1 MTLEGST
8 DPTSAASAPP
18 ERVLLIGNYG
28 NGNVGDDAILTQVV
42 PHALR
47 NGPVTV
53 LSRNP
58 RKITEL
64 VDGVTSV
71 RMLSL
76 RSLVAFSR
84 ADTVVIGGGGMFG
97 RGLPLLVAILPFVL
111 LLALALGKE
120 VELRS
125 VGAYPDM
132 PAPVARALRRVVR
145 RARHVSARDM
155 ASVNALGG
163 LDLVTLVRDLAWE
176 LEPSDPELV
185 DHALDASGV
194 TGDRPLVAIALKPGP
209 HPLSLDRCLSSIA
222 EALNRWAEENPCE
235 LLVLSFSET
244 GDYQLGDE
252 LTDLDVGL
260 HLVRKLTRDVKVHFV
275 GPGLRP
281 SVMLG
286 VVERCAAVI
295 AMRLHAQIFAM
306 VVERPLFG
314 LSFEPKC
321 DEFLASVGVE
331 PVALDQVSAPDLISW
346 LDDAVTTGLGPNR
359 GSFTKVE

>member
-28 NGNVGDDAILTQVV
+28 NGNVGDDAILTQMV

-58 RKITEL
+58 RKIEEL

-97 RGLPLLVAILPFVL
+97 RGLPLLVALLPFVL
-111 LLALALGKE
+111 LVALALGKE

-132 PAPVARALRRVVR
+132 PAPVAHGLRRVVR
-145 RARHVSARDM
+145 RARHASARDM

-163 LDLVTLVRDLAWE
+163 LDLVTLVRDPAWE
-176 LEPSDPELV
+176 LEPADAGAV
-185 DHALDASGV
+185 DRALDQSGV
-194 TGDRPLVAIALKPGP
+194 TSDRPLVAIALKPCRQTDA
-209 HPLSLDRCLSSIA
+209 LDRCLSSIA
-222 EALNRWAEENPCE
+222 EALNRWAKENRCE

-244 GDYQLGDE
+244 GDYQRGDE

-260 HLVRKLTRDVKVHFV
+260 HLVRKLTRDVKVRFV

-314 LSFEPKC
+314 LSFEAKC

-331 PVALDQVSAPDLISW
+331 PVALDQVSPPDLVAW
-346 LDDAVTTGLGPNR
+346 LEDAVTTGFRPPSR
-359 GSFTKVE
+359 FVTKVE